1 MPRTKGAKNI
11 LNAKQLKA
19 EIERLKNGSKNEST
33 TVQTAEISQPDNT
46 DKTITDTKPQN
57 INASDIKI
65 KVPKK
70 QTIKQKSIS
79 DLTKSYGCGNQLC
92 NYESDTKFSTCPK
105 CGVNNTWRSD
115 TNES

>member
-1 MPRTKGAKNI
+1 MPRPKGSKNI

-19 EIERLKNGSKNEST
+19 EIERLKNDPKNEST
-33 TVQTAEISQPDNT
+33 PIPIAEISQPENT
-46 DKTITDTKPQN
+46 DKTNTDTKPQN

-92 NYESDTKFSTCPK
+92 DYESDSKFAQCPK

>member
-1 MPRTKGAKNI
+1 MPRPKGSKNI

-19 EIERLKNGSKNEST
+19 EIERLKNGAKAESPE
-33 TVQTAEISQPDNT
+33 VQNPEVSLPDNPI
-46 DKTITDTKPQN
+46 KTSVDTKSQN

-70 QTIKQKSIS
+70 QAIKQKSVNDI
-79 DLTKSYGCGNQLC
+79 TKSFGCGNRLC
-92 NYESDTKFSTCPK
+92 DYESDTKFNTCPK